1 MEGSKEKR
9 KEGRKVGRKEGRE
22 GHQSLVLWVKQFDRV
37 ESDESYK
44 ADLKIKE
51 HGIPNVNMLLWYT
64 GICVRMIFLKHI

>member
-22 GHQSLVLWVKQFDRV
+22 GHQSLVLWAEQFDRV
-37 ESDESYK
+37 ESDEY
-44 ADLKIKE
+44 LKIKE
-51 HGIPNVNMLLWYT
+51 HGTPNVNMLLWYT